1 MKRLM
6 FVVVVALTCVF
17 LTACGSNNQLQGKY
31 YSLETGK
38 KILQFEFGE
47 TSGKYHE
54 SGKVY
59 IVDDID
65 TKKKQFN
72 IVGNVTLPATYEL
85 SEDGKLTLLVS
96 GDSSE
101 EVLYKEGSKALEE
114 ALKKEDKE

>member
-6 FVVVVALTCVF
+6 LVTVVVLTCLF
-17 LTACGSNNQLQGKY
+17 LTACGSNEQLKGKY

-38 KILQFEFGE
+38 KILQFEFND
-47 TSGKYHE
+47 TNGKYYE
-54 SGKVY
+54 SGKTY

-72 IVGNVTLPATYEL
+72 IVGGITLPATYEL
-85 SEDGKLTLLVS
+85 SEDGKMTLFVS

-101 EVLYKEGSKALEE
+101 EILYKEGSIALEKALKEE
-114 ALKKEDKE
+114 NKE